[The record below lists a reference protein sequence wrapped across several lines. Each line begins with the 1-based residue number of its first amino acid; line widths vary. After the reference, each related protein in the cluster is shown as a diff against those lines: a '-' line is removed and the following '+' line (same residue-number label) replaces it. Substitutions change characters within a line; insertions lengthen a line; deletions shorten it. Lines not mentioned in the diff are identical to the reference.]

1 MGSPMQVNGKFGILR
16 VAGSREQIRRGAME
30 NKLDEMLCL
39 HNIWRCN
46 CTDEKKHIDP
56 EFHDFLCFYA
66 IWHEEKA
73 KESEDED

>member
-1 MGSPMQVNGKFGILR
+1 
-16 VAGSREQIRRGAME
+16 ME

-56 EFHDFLCFYA
+56 EFHDFLCFYS

-73 KESEDED
+73 KELEEDED